1 MNAQKQTQ
9 TVMQKIKAKIKPK
22 TLLIVAIPV
31 FILLTVLII
40 DFLHPSSEF
49 TVITESSLKETLLIS
64 KVETLEYTY
73 NSTVAV
79 PNKEKA
85 KYYVAY
91 EGTVKLGFN
100 MENIQVTKDEQTY
113 IVTLPEMEVANVN
126 VDMTLDFIFTED
138 KYNTD
143 TVYQEAF
150 NAATEDLKKKANAN
164 SNLFELARESAISS
178 VKSWLVPW
186 EAQLEDGYSI
196 VVQ

>member
-49 TVITESSLKETLLIS
+49 AVITESSLKEVLLDN
-64 KVETLEYTY
+64 KVETLAYTY

-126 VDMTLDFIFTED
+126 VDMTLDFIFTKD

-164 SNLFELARESAISS
+164 SNLVDLARERAISS
-178 VKSWLVPW
+178 VKSWLGPW
-186 EAQLEDGYSI
+186 EAKLEDGYSI

>member
-73 NSTVAV
+73 NSTVSV
-79 PNKEKA
+79 PNEKKA

-91 EGTVKLGFN
+91 EGKVWIGFDMKNIEVKK
-100 MENIQVTKDEQTY
+100 EDYTY
-113 IVTLPEMEVANVN
+113 VITLPELSITNVEVNTKM
-126 VDMTLDFIFTED
+126 DYIFIKD
-138 KYNTD
+138 KYNND
-143 TVYQEAF
+143 TVYQEAL
-150 NAATEDLKKKANAN
+150 AAAENDLRTEASANVK
-164 SNLFELARESAISS
+164 LFDMARKNAISS
-178 VKSWLVPW
+178 VKAWLTPW